1 MFGGGNYDY
10 LDRPTS
16 SAATAANLDPAMKAA
31 LDLALAL
38 RNLATAQSDV
48 MRCERACQVAQR
60 EYARKNFY

>member
-1 MFGGGNYDY
+1 MFGSGNYDY

-16 SAATAANLDPAMKAA
+16 SAMAASDLDPVMKAA
-31 LDLALAL
+31 LDLKVAL